1 MIINKHGLNNKETT
15 MKNTLFAALLI
26 FTAAQATA
34 ETYKIDPSKSMI
46 RWKAGK
52 KIGAYHNGGLTVKN
66 GTIETDAKGN
76 IKNATVVAD
85 MKSITNEDLKD
96 NPEYHKKLLT
106 HLSSDDF
113 FKVEQFPESTF
124 ALTSVEKKATD
135 KGDHLVKGKL
145 TMLGKTE
152 NVEFPAKINKD
163 ATSISGSGTL
173 VIERLK
179 WGLKYGSGSLFKELT
194 ADKVINDSFEITL
207 NLFAKK

>member
-1 MIINKHGLNNKETT
+1 MKTALLTT
-15 MKNTLFAALLI
+15 LLFFAA
-26 FTAAQATA
+26 AHATA

-52 KIGAYHNGGLTVKN
+52 KIGAYHNGGVSVKN
-66 GTIETDAKGN
+66 GAIETDAKGN

-85 MKSITNEDLKD
+85 MKTITNDDLKD
-96 NPEYHKKLLT
+96 NAEYHKKLLT

-113 FKVEQFPESTF
+113 FKVDKFPDSTF
-124 ALTSVEKKATD
+124 TLTSVEKKASD
-135 KGDHLVKGKL
+135 KGDHMVKGNL

-152 NVEFPAKINKD
+152 AIEFPAKISKD
-163 ATSISGSGTL
+163 ATTISGSGTV